1 MVGAWRSVRRAPILP
16 ASNPFDQDAGPLVS
30 RLAQFALDDDLRDV
44 RPTIVGGY

>member
-1 MVGAWRSVRRAPILP
+1 MAVAIYRPPLIRL
-16 ASNPFDQDAGPLVS
+16 NPFDQDAGSLVS